1 MCIRDRYWRPWQWS
15 QERKLERVRRFKCRK
30 SNNNVQQVR
39 YKRRNFWTTR
49 NYDSSNDR
57 LYIRW
62 GSNRIANENG
72 SRVVCTFDAFAEYC
86 EEAEKNGIEHYE
98 LYHWTK
104 STIEN
109 PEKKSKHL
117 KSFAFYEGDNQVY
130 NKELAVSIK
139 QNLENLDSGNDI
151 IEINLIDS
159 NPANNPQPPKQ
170 ST

>member
-1 MCIRDRYWRPWQWS
+1 MTDWLYQIRIKVSDKLSEDLRGMHELELS
-15 QERKLERVRRFKCRK
+15 QAI
-30 SNNNVQQVR
+30 S
-39 YKRRNFWTTR
+39 
-49 NYDSSNDR
+49 
-57 LYIRW
+57 
-62 GSNRIANENG
+62 RIANENG

>member
-1 MCIRDRYWRPWQWS
+1 MTDWLYQIRIKVSDKLSEDLRGMHELELS
-15 QERKLERVRRFKCRK
+15 QA
-30 SNNNVQQVR
+30 
-39 YKRRNFWTTR
+39 
-49 NYDSSNDR
+49 
-57 LYIRW
+57 I
-62 GSNRIANENG
+62 NRIANENG

-130 NKELAVSIK
+130 NKELAVSI
-139 QNLENLDSGNDI
+139 QQSLEKLDSGNDI
-151 IEINLIDS
+151 LEINLTIL
-159 NPANNPQPPKQ
+159 
-170 ST
+170 

>member
-1 MCIRDRYWRPWQWS
+1 MTDWLYQIRIKVSDKLSEDLRGMHELELS
-15 QERKLERVRRFKCRK
+15 QA
-30 SNNNVQQVR
+30 
-39 YKRRNFWTTR
+39 
-49 NYDSSNDR
+49 
-57 LYIRW
+57 I
-62 GSNRIANENG
+62 NRIAYENG

-130 NKELAVSIK
+130 NKELAVSI
-139 QNLENLDSGNDI
+139 QQSLETLDSGNDI
-151 IEINLIDS
+151 LEINLIDS
-159 NPANNPQPPKQ
+159 NPANNPQPPKP
-170 ST
+170 TT

>member
-1 MCIRDRYWRPWQWS
+1 MTDWLYQIRIKVSDKLSEDLRGMHELELS
-15 QERKLERVRRFKCRK
+15 QA
-30 SNNNVQQVR
+30 
-39 YKRRNFWTTR
+39 
-49 NYDSSNDR
+49 
-57 LYIRW
+57 I
-62 GSNRIANENG
+62 NRIANENG

-130 NKELAVSIK
+130 SKELAVSIQQSLK
-139 QNLENLDSGNDI
+139 RLDLS
-151 IEINLIDS
+151 LIHIS
-159 NPANNPQPPKQ
+159 EP
-170 ST
+170 TRH